1 MIALFAAFLLGAM
14 GSFHCVGM
22 CGPLALSIPIANNSF
37 SSLCTG
43 SLLYNVGRI
52 TTYGLLG
59 ALIGGIGVTAATF
72 GIQQW
77 LSVILGSVILII
89 LLINKRKL
97 SGSQQFP
104 LYTVIRM
111 QLGKLYNKGTYSS
124 FYLIGVLNGFLPC
137 GLVYI
142 AMTGSVSMHSYL
154 ESAAFMM
161 VFGLG
166 TLPLMWS
173 LLFFG
178 NVISLQIRNKI
189 RKLYPY
195 MMGLMACLLII
206 RGLELGI
213 PYISPVWHE
222 QKIGLNCHE

>member
-1 MIALFAAFLLGAM
+1 MIALFAAFLLGTM

-37 SSLCTG
+37 SFLFTG
-43 SLLYNVGRI
+43 SLLYNIGRI

-59 ALIGGIGVTAATF
+59 ALIGGIGITAATF

-77 LSVILGSVILII
+77 LSVIFGSVILIV
-89 LLINKRKL
+89 LMLNRRKL
-97 SGSQQFP
+97 SGAQQF
-104 LYTVIRM
+104 LFYTVIRK
-111 QLGKLYNKGTYSS
+111 QLGKLYNKGTNLS

-142 AMTGSVSMHSYL
+142 AMTGSASMHNYL
-154 ESAAFMM
+154 ESATFMM
-161 VFGLG
+161 SFGLG

-189 RKLYPY
+189 RRLYPY

-206 RGLELGI
+206 RGLGLGI
-213 PYISPVWHE
+213 PYLSPVWHDH
-222 QKIGLNCHE
+222 QVVMNCHE